1 MKITII
7 GTGYVGLV
15 TGVCISEFGFDVTC
29 VDSNKG
35 KIADLRNNICPI
47 YEPGVEQMLR
57 ANSSAQRLH
66 FTSNIATATDDAD
79 VVFIAVGTPSKK
91 HGDEVDL
98 SYLFAAVNDIA
109 PHLKQGVVVIIKCT
123 AVAGTASKVREE
135 IATLRPDLDFSVVSN
150 PEFLREGSAVDDF
163 MKPDRVV
170 IGAHDERGRE
180 VAEQIYRPLKLQSTP
195 FRLTSLE
202 DAELAKYASNAF
214 LAMKVTFINEIA
226 DLCEKTGANVMEV
239 ADIMGLDERIGDR
252 FLRAGPGFGG
262 SCFPKDS
269 RALVAFARDVG
280 APQKLVETAIEVN
293 ERRKA
298 DMAGLILDSLGKNPT
313 GKTVALLGV
322 TFKPD
327 TDDVREAPALKII
340 EALGEAGVHVRAFDP
355 QAKRESEPTLQK
367 VIWCGDPYEAS
378 QNADAVVI
386 ATEWNVLRAL
396 DLDRLRSSVANP
408 LMIDLRNVHRRK
420 EPSKHGFTY
429 ISIGRSVAEASH
441 EAGEV
446 DRPDLRIVSA

>member
-29 VDSNKG
+29 VDNNEG
-35 KIADLRNNICPI
+35 KIADLKANICPI

-57 ANSSAQRLH
+57 TNSSAQRLH
-66 FTSNIATATDDAD
+66 FTTDIISATKDAD
-79 VVFIAVGTPSKK
+79 VVFVAVGTPSSEN
-91 HGDEVDL
+91 GDEVDL
-98 SYLFAAVNDIA
+98 GYLFGAVREIT
-109 PHLKQGVVVIIKCT
+109 PHLKQGAVVIIKCT
-123 AVAGTASKVREE
+123 AIAGTASKVREM
-135 IATLRPDLDFSVVSN
+135 ISKARPDLDFSVVSN

-170 IGAHDERGRE
+170 IGTHDERGRE

-239 ADIMGLDERIGDR
+239 ADIMGLDDRIGDR

-269 RALVAFARDVG
+269 RALSAFAKGVG
-280 APQKLVETAIEVN
+280 APQHLVETAIEVN
-293 ERRKA
+293 ETRKTR
-298 DMAGLILDSLGKNPT
+298 MAERILAELGTKPK
-313 GKTVALLGV
+313 GKTVAILGV

-327 TDDVREAPALKII
+327 TDDIRESPSLKII
-340 EALGEAGVHVRAFDP
+340 DLLVSAGVKVRAFDP
-355 QAKRESEPTLQK
+355 QANRDGEQSLKK
-367 VIWCGDPYEAS
+367 VVWCKDPYEAS
-378 QNADAVVI
+378 DNADAVVI

-396 DLDRLRSSVANP
+396 DLDRLRNAVADP

-420 EPSKHGFTY
+420 EPAKHGFKY
-429 ISIGRSVAEASH
+429 ISIGRSVAEASPDTA
-441 EAGEV
+441 EDE
-446 DRPDLRIVSA
+446 RPELRVVSG

>member
-29 VDSNKG
+29 VDNDED
-35 KIADLRNNICPI
+35 KIADLTNNICPI

-57 ANSSAQRLH
+57 TNSSASRLH
-66 FTSNIATATDDAD
+66 FTSRIGPAVRQAD
-79 VVFIAVGTPSKK
+79 VVFIAVGTPSAEN
-91 HGDEVDL
+91 GADVDL
-98 SYLFAAVNDIA
+98 GYLFGAVDEII
-109 PHLKQGVVVIIKCT
+109 PHLKQDAVVIIKCT
-123 AVAGTASKVREE
+123 VVAGTAARVREKISE
-135 IATLRPDLDFSVVSN
+135 ARPDLRFSVVSN

-163 MKPDRVV
+163 MRPDRVV

-269 RALVAFARDVG
+269 RALAAFAKTIG
-280 APQKLVETAIEVN
+280 SPQHLVEATIEIN
-293 ERRKA
+293 EERKQQ
-298 DMAGLILDSLGKNPT
+298 MAKRVLDALGDQPA

-327 TDDVREAPALKII
+327 TDDVRESPSLTII
-340 EALGEAGVHVRAFDP
+340 DTLNAAGVTVRAFDP
-355 QAKRESEPTLQK
+355 QARRDAEETLDK
-367 VIWCGDPYEAS
+367 VTWCSDPYEAA
-378 QNADAVVI
+378 QNAHAVVV

-396 DLDRLRSSVANP
+396 DLDRLRAAVAEP
-408 LMIDLRNVHRRK
+408 LMIDLRNIHRRK
-420 EPSKHGFTY
+420 EPAKYGFKY
-429 ISIGRSVAEASH
+429 ISIGRSVAEASQ
-441 EAGEV
+441 EASENE
-446 DRPDLRIVSA
+446 RPELRVVSG

>member
-29 VDSNKG
+29 VDSDPG
-35 KIADLRNNICPI
+35 KIADLKNGICPI

-57 ANSSAQRLH
+57 ANSSAQCLH
-66 FTSNIATATDDAD
+66 FTTDIVSSSADCD
-79 VVFIAVGTPSKK
+79 VVFIAVGTPTSKN
-91 HGDEVDL
+91 GADVDL
-98 SYLFAAVNDIA
+98 SYLFAAVDQIL

-123 AVAGTASKVREE
+123 AVAGTASKVRET
-135 IATLRPDLDFSVVSN
+135 IAAARPDLDFSVVSN
-150 PEFLREGSAVDDF
+150 PEFLREGSAVEDF
-163 MKPDRVV
+163 MRPDRVV
-170 IGAHDERGRE
+170 IGTHDERGRD
-180 VAEQIYRPLKLQSTP
+180 VAEHIYRPLKLQSTP
-195 FRLTSLE
+195 IRFTSLE

-269 RALVAFARDVG
+269 RALAAFARSVG
-280 APQKLVETAIEVN
+280 APQKLVETTVDVN
-293 ERRKA
+293 EKRKSEIA
-298 DMAGLILDSLGKNPT
+298 NRILHALGDEPAGKII
-313 GKTVALLGV
+313 ALLGV

-327 TDDVREAPALKII
+327 TDDVREAPSLTIVETLVA
-340 EALGEAGVHVRAFDP
+340 AGVAVRAFDP
-355 QAKRESEPTLQK
+355 QAKRDTEKALNDVQ
-367 VIWCGDPYEAS
+367 WCCDPYEAAE
-378 QNADAVVI
+378 NADAVVI

-396 DLDRLRSSVANP
+396 DLDRLKEAVANA

-420 EPSKHGFTY
+420 EPARHGFTY
-429 ISIGRSVAEASH
+429 ISVGRSVAEAVS
-441 EAGEV
+441 EPAGLKV
-446 DRPDLRIVSA
+446 VSG

>member
-29 VDSNKG
+29 VDNNED
-35 KIADLRNNICPI
+35 KIANLKKNICPI

-57 ANSSAQRLH
+57 TNSSAQRLH
-66 FTSNIATATDDAD
+66 FTTDIVSATKSAD
-79 VVFIAVGTPSKK
+79 VVFIAVGTPSAEN
-91 HGDEVDL
+91 GDEVDL
-98 SYLFAAVNDIA
+98 QYLFAAVQEIT
-109 PHLKQGVVVIIKCT
+109 PYLQQGAVVIIKCT
-123 AVAGTASKVREE
+123 AIAGTAAKVREMISE
-135 IATLRPDLDFSVVSN
+135 ARPELDFSVVSN

-170 IGAHDERGRE
+170 IGTHDERGRE

-269 RALVAFARDVG
+269 RALAAFARASG
-280 APQKLVETAIEVN
+280 APQNLVEAAIEVN
-293 ERRKA
+293 EARKSR
-298 DMAGLILDSLGKNPT
+298 MAELILSNLGEKPA

-327 TDDVREAPALKII
+327 TDDVREAPSLTII
-340 EALGEAGVHVRAFDP
+340 EKLVSAGVAVRAFDP
-355 QAKRESEPTLQK
+355 QARRDEEQALEK
-367 VIWCGDPYEAS
+367 VVWCSDPYEAS
-378 QNADAVVI
+378 ESADAVVI

-396 DLDRLRSSVANP
+396 DLDRLRGAVANP

-420 EPSKHGFTY
+420 EPAKHGFTY
-429 ISIGRSVAEASH
+429 ISVGRSVAEAS
-441 EAGEV
+441 AGSADA
-446 DRPDLRIVSA
+446 DRPELRLVSG

>member
-29 VDSNKG
+29 VDNDES
-35 KIADLRNNICPI
+35 KITDLKNNICPI

-57 ANSSAQRLH
+57 VNSSAQRLH
-66 FTSNIATATDDAD
+66 FTTDISSSVREAD
-79 VVFIAVGTPSKK
+79 VVFIAVGTPSSENS
-91 HGDEVDL
+91 DQVDL
-98 SYLFAAVNDIA
+98 GYLFGAVKELI
-109 PHLKQGVVVIIKCT
+109 PHLMQEAVVIVKCT
-123 AVAGTASKVREE
+123 AIAGTASKVRDMISE
-135 IATLRPDLDFSVVSN
+135 TRPELEFSVVSN
-150 PEFLREGSAVDDF
+150 PEFLREGSAVEDF

-170 IGAHDERGRE
+170 IGAHDERGRM

-269 RALVAFARDVG
+269 RALVAFAKDTG
-280 APQKLVETAIEVN
+280 APQRLVETAIEVN
-293 ERRKA
+293 EARKF
-298 DMAGLILDSLGKNPT
+298 DMAGRIIHALGSSAR

-327 TDDVREAPALKII
+327 TDDVREAPALTII
-340 EALGEAGVHVRAFDP
+340 EALEVVGVTVRAFDP
-355 QAKRESEPTLQK
+355 QARRDGEATLEK
-367 VIWCGDPYEAS
+367 VTWCKDPYEAAE
-378 QNADAVVI
+378 NADAVVI

-396 DLDRLRSSVANP
+396 DLDRLYSAVADP

-420 EPSKHGFTY
+420 EPAKHGFKY
-429 ISIGRSVAEASH
+429 ISIGRSVAEASN
-441 EAGEV
+441 EV
-446 DRPDLRIVSA
+446 TAAERPELRIVSG

>member
-29 VDSNKG
+29 VDNDAA
-35 KIADLRNNICPI
+35 KIADLKNNICPI

-57 ANSSAQRLH
+57 TNSSAQRLH
-66 FTSNIATATDDAD
+66 FTTDIASATVGAD
-79 VVFIAVGTPSKK
+79 VVFIAVGTPSSKN
-91 HGDEVDL
+91 GREVDL
-98 SYLFAAVNDIA
+98 SFLFGAVKEIT
-109 PHLKQGVVVIIKCT
+109 PQLKNGAVVIIKCT
-123 AVAGTASKVREE
+123 AVAGTAAKVREM
-135 IATLRPDLDFSVVSN
+135 IAKARPKLDFSVVSN
-150 PEFLREGSAVDDF
+150 PEFLREGSAVEDF
-163 MKPDRVV
+163 MRPDRVV
-170 IGAHDERGRE
+170 IGAHDSRGRE

-195 FRLTSLE
+195 IRLTSLE

-269 RALVAFARDVG
+269 RALAAFARSVG
-280 APQKLVETAIEVN
+280 APQSLVETTVEVN
-293 ERRKA
+293 ERRKTE
-298 DMAGLILDSLGKNPT
+298 MARRVLTALGKSAR

-327 TDDVREAPALKII
+327 TDDVREAPALTII
-340 EALGEAGVHVRAFDP
+340 DALLAAGATVRAFDP
-355 QAKRESEPTLQK
+355 QARRDAEEPLKK
-367 VIWCGDPYEAS
+367 VNWCKDPYEAA
-378 QNADAVVI
+378 QGAHAVVI

-396 DLDRLRSSVANP
+396 DLDRLREAVANP

-420 EPSKHGFTY
+420 EPARHGFKY
-429 ISIGRSVAEASH
+429 ISIGRSVAEANQALEH
-441 EAGEV
+441 GRE
-446 DRPDLRIVSA
+446 LRVVSG

>member
-29 VDSNKG
+29 VDHDES

-47 YEPGVEQMLR
+47 YEPSVEQMLR
-57 ANSSAQRLH
+57 TNSSAQRLQ
-66 FTSNIATATDDAD
+66 FTTDIASAASDAD
-79 VVFIAVGTPSKK
+79 VIFIAVGTPSKEG
-91 HGDEVDL
+91 GDEIDL
-98 SYLFAAVNDIA
+98 SYLFGAVEDVC
-109 PHLKQGVVVIIKCT
+109 PHLKQGAVVIVKCT
-123 AVAGTASKVREE
+123 AIAGTASKVREK
-135 IATLRPDLDFSVVSN
+135 IAALRPDLDFSVVSN

-214 LAMKVTFINEIA
+214 LALKVTFINEIA

-269 RALVAFARDVG
+269 RALMAFAKEAG
-280 APQKLVETAIEVN
+280 APQRLVETAIDVN
-293 ERRKA
+293 ENRKLQ
-298 DMAGLILDSLGKNPT
+298 MAKRILDALGKEPA
-313 GKTVALLGV
+313 GKTVSLLGV
-322 TFKPD
+322 AFKPD
-327 TDDVREAPALKII
+327 TDDVREAPALSII
-340 EALGEAGVHVRAFDP
+340 ETLTDAGVNVRAFDP
-355 QAKRESEPTLQK
+355 QAKRDGEPALQK
-367 VIWCGDPYEAS
+367 VVWCGDPYEAAENS
-378 QNADAVVI
+378 DAVVI

-396 DLDRLRSSVANP
+396 DLDRLRTAVSEP

-420 EPSKHGFTY
+420 EPAKYGFKY
-429 ISIGRSVAEASH
+429 ISIGRSVAEASFDAS
-441 EAGEV
+441 EL
-446 DRPDLRIVSA
+446 DRPELRVVSG